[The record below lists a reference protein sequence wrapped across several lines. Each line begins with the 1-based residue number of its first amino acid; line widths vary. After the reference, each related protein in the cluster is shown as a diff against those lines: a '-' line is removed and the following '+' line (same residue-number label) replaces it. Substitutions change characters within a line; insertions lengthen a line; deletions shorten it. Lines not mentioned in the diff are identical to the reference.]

1 MPTEFLREKIN
12 TVAQLIQQTE
22 LERFQ
27 FDLTVQVAAVSTGDA
42 QVDQNMQSM
51 ATNAKAQLLAC
62 NRRLATYRPVLESL
76 NAELSAQAG

>member
-1 MPTEFLREKIN
+1 MATEFLREKIN
-12 TVAQLIQQTE
+12 TVAQLIQQAE

-27 FDLTVQVAAVSTGDA
+27 LDLAVQVAAISTGDA

-62 NRRLATYRPVLESL
+62 NRRLATYRPVLDAL
-76 NAELSAQAG
+76 NAELNTQAG